1 MASIINI
8 KDLDY
13 KDILHNIDISINK
26 NDFITISG
34 SNKCGKTTLIKIL
47 NKEIN
52 TNNKIKVNNK
62 DIKEYSLKEYKDVVG
77 SVIYGTDN
85 LYLFNTVEDET
96 NYLLDKKL
104 KNRYKEL
111 IKLFKLTKYEK
122 TNPNNLDKYNKLKL
136 NILKEVILKPKILLL
151 DDIFLYL
158 SDKETNEILK
168 ILKYLQEKDKL
179 TIILTT
185 SNLNNTI
192 DSDYLYILSEGKIVL
207 EGKPLEVLEK
217 DNLLN
222 RLGLELPFMIDLSVK
237 LKDYNLVDNI
247 KLDMDRMVEDLW
259 K

>member
-1 MASIINI
+1 
-8 KDLDY
+8 
-13 KDILHNIDISINK
+13 
-26 NDFITISG
+26 
-34 SNKCGKTTLIKIL
+34 
-47 NKEIN
+47 
-52 TNNKIKVNNK
+52 
-62 DIKEYSLKEYKDVVG
+62 
-77 SVIYGTDN
+77 
-85 LYLFNTVEDET
+85 
-96 NYLLDKKL
+96 
-104 KNRYKEL
+104 
-111 IKLFKLTKYEK
+111 
-122 TNPNNLDKYNKLKL
+122 
-136 NILKEVILKPKILLL
+136 
-151 DDIFLYL
+151 LYL

-185 SNLNNTI
+185 GNLNNTI

-247 KLDMDRMVEDLW
+247 KLDMDRMVKDLW